1 MKASGGRTRTE
12 RVAGISNAPY
22 LDKFRGLLA
31 SYFDA
36 KIVTER
42 EPSRS
47 VLYAKMMNTIHR
59 KYDVTIN
66 VYTTDR
72 ITVQASP
79 LLMEEEFTH
88 VSDEVMRLARE
99 SVSIISELSVP
110 TVQRANKVLNYATDL
125 DVQDEINRMVAVF
138 LCDIVLDLL
147 LTEKLRSIGIMDRR
161 LLESE
166 SVPNK
171 IRALEDNKIPVYRKD
186 EALRLRIMRNNIAH
200 GGELVTSEEA
210 EWAQKLTQN
219 LFNYI

>member
-1 MKASGGRTRTE
+1 MRASGGRTRTE
-12 RVAGISNAPY
+12 RVAGISNVPY
-22 LDKFRGLLA
+22 LDKFRGLLV

-36 KIVTER
+36 KIVAQR
-42 EPSRS
+42 GPSRS
-47 VLYAKMMNTIHR
+47 VLYVKMMNTIYR

-66 VYTTDR
+66 VYSTDR

-110 TVQRANKVLNYATDL
+110 TVQRANKVLNYATEL

-166 SVPNK
+166 SIPNK
-171 IRALEDNKIPVYRKD
+171 IRALEDRRIPVYRKD
-186 EALRLRIMRNNIAH
+186 EALRLRIMRNKIAH

-210 EWAQKLTQN
+210 EWAQELTKD